1 MTTELWVAYGALA
14 PNLQR
19 FAIKVPN
26 LTCSALGCEQNWSI
40 FENVSDQNNYK

>member
-19 FAIKVPN
+19 FAMKVLN
-26 LTCSALGCEQNWSI
+26 LTCNAPGCEFGASL
-40 FENVSDQNNYK
+40 KM